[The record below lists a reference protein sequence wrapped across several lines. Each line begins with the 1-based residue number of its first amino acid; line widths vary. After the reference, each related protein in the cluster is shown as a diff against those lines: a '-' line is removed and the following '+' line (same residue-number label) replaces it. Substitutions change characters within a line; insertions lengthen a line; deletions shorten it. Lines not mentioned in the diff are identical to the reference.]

1 MDADHEGTPVLKEE
15 RRGGGGREGKVS
27 AVLGSRQ
34 GRGSG
39 GCEGFV
45 YIVRGSVWQ
54 LWLLLSLYTSVSV
67 CM

>member
-1 MDADHEGTPVLKEE
+1 MSAGEG
-15 RRGGGGREGKVS
+15 R
-27 AVLGSRQ
+27 RQ

-54 LWLLLSLYTSVSV
+54 LRLHLSLCTSVSV